1 MHDVDLHMPQAL
13 HDQSDCAHK
22 KTELDWHVLDRL
34 SARARA
40 CRKWTGVNA
49 SSHVTESM
57 CRCHARAR
65 KRMPAAVTRVVVCT
79 YNLRVPHH
87 DEHTC
92 EFAPWEASG
101 GTPCGQ
107 AQGITPKLTVMIQP
121 VEKWHQ

>member
-1 MHDVDLHMPQAL
+1 MQL
-13 HDQSDCAHK
+13 DCGHK
-22 KTELDWHVLDRL
+22 LTEFDWHALDRL

-49 SSHVTESM
+49 SWHVTESIVPLSRTRPQTHASRSHSD
-57 CRCHARAR
+57 RC
-65 KRMPAAVTRVVVCT
+65 VQGST

-92 EFAPWEASG
+92 EFAPWEAG
-101 GTPCGQ
+101 EETPCGQ